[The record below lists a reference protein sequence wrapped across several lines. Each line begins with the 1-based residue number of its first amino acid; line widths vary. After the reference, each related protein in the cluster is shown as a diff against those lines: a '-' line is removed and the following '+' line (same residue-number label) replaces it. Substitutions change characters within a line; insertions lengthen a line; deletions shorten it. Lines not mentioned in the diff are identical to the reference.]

1 MHAGYRVENTLTDN
15 GTVARGVCAANEDG
29 YLTEIVE
36 RTSIERKADGR
47 IVFTEA
53 GEDTV
58 LPEGTIVSLN
68 LWGFGASMM
77 DELEAR
83 FEPSCAR
90 TCPPIRSSANISCP
104 MCRIA

>member
-1 MHAGYRVENTLTDN
+1 MNGPFSAVNADDYYGVEGFKLVYDFLLHHGSTEHCMAGYRVENTLTDN

-53 GEDTV
+53 G
-58 LPEGTIVSLN
+58 
-68 LWGFGASMM
+68 
-77 DELEAR
+77 
-83 FEPSCAR
+83 R
-90 TCPPIRSSANISCP
+90 TLSCP
-104 MCRIA
+104 RHQHDCP